1 MFSRRDFLR
10 VSSLLSS
17 GVVLSTA
24 LSGRSAFAQQP
35 ALSAATFAHG
45 VASGDPLSDG
55 IILWTRATPDGEPA
69 SLTLAWEL
77 AEDDAFLDVLRSGTV
92 EATAERDYTVKI
104 DVRELEAGKTYYY
117 RFTSATSESGA
128 GRAKTLPVAGV
139 AAVKLAVLSCSNYP
153 AGYFHVYREASRIE
167 DLDAFVHLGDYIYEY
182 GATGYAT
189 ERAQALG
196 RELPDNNAGELYTL
210 ADYRRR
216 YALYRSDDDLQAM
229 HAAAPCIAVW
239 DDHEVANDTWRDGA
253 ENHSADEGDFDARK
267 LAAVQ
272 AWHEWLPVRPPA
284 GEPSE
289 QIYRSFDFGGL
300 LALHMLDT
308 RIIARDKQ
316 LDYADYRDPETGQ
329 MDAEGFTADL
339 SRADRALLG
348 DSQLAWL
355 GAQLAG
361 SSATWQVLGQQVLMA
376 RMFMPA
382 EVLGAESYQDIP
394 PRLEA
399 LAVLKSRLLSGESLS
414 EQDLA
419 RLQRVTPY
427 NLDAW
432 DGYPAE
438 REKLYAMAQQTGKQ
452 IVSLAGD
459 THNAWYSQLTDRYGN
474 PRGFE
479 LATSSVTS
487 PGMEV
492 YFQMNA
498 DTAERLAEG
507 LTLLIDDL
515 QYCNLHQR
523 GFLTLTATAADLQA
537 EWTFIDSVH
546 AREYRIAGMH
556 REQFTVPE

>member
-24 LSGRSAFAQQP
+24 LSGRSVFAQQP
-35 ALSAATFAHG
+35 ELSAATFAHG

-69 SLTLAWEL
+69 SLTLGWEL

-92 EATAERDYTVKI
+92 EASAERDYTVKI
-104 DVRELEAGKTYYY
+104 DVRELEAGRTYYY
-117 RFTSATSESGA
+117 RFSSATAESGA
-128 GRAKTLPVAGV
+128 GRAKTLPVADV
-139 AAVKLAVLSCSNYP
+139 SAIKLAVLSCSNYP
-153 AGYFHVYREASRIE
+153 AGYFHAYREASRIE
-167 DLDAFVHLGDYIYEY
+167 GLDAFVHLGDYIYEY
-182 GATGYAT
+182 GADGYAT
-189 ERAQALG
+189 ERSQALG
-196 RELPDNNAGELYTL
+196 RTFPDNNAGELYTL

-308 RIIARDKQ
+308 RIIARDRQ

-348 DSQLAWL
+348 NSQLAWL

-361 SSATWQVLGQQVLMA
+361 SRATWQVLGQQVLMG
-376 RMFMPA
+376 RMFLPA

-452 IVSLAGD
+452 LVSLAGD

-474 PRGFE
+474 ARGVE

-523 GFLTLTATAADLQA
+523 GFMTLTATAADLQA

-556 REQFTVPE
+556 REQFTA

>member
-10 VSSLLSS
+10 VSSLLGG

-24 LSGRSAFAQQP
+24 LSGRSVLAQQP

-55 IILWTRATPDGEPA
+55 MILWTRATPDGAPT
-69 SLTLAWEL
+69 SLTLFWEL
-77 AEDDAFLDVLRSGTV
+77 GLDDAFREVLRSGTV

-104 DVRELEAGKTYYY
+104 DVRELEPGETYYY
-117 RFTSATSESGA
+117 RFRSASAESGV
-128 GRAKTLPVAGV
+128 GRARTLPVAGV

-153 AGYFHVYREASRIE
+153 AGYFHAYREASRLD

-182 GATGYAT
+182 GANGYAT

-196 RELPDNNAGELYTL
+196 RLLPDSNAGELYTL
-210 ADYRRR
+210 EDYRRR

-239 DDHEVANDTWRDGA
+239 DDHEVANDTWREGA
-253 ENHSADEGDFDARK
+253 ENHSPDEGDFDARK

-284 GEPSE
+284 GVPSE

-308 RIIARDKQ
+308 RIIARDRQ

-329 MDAEGFTADL
+329 MNAEDFSADL
-339 SRADRALLG
+339 SRTDRSLLG

-361 SSATWQVLGQQVLMA
+361 SDATWQVLGQQVLMG

-382 EVLGAESYQDIP
+382 EVLGAESYSDIP
-394 PRLEA
+394 ARLEA
-399 LAVLKSRLLSGESLS
+399 LTVLKSRLLAGESLS
-414 EQDLA
+414 QQDLA

-438 REKLYAMAQQTGKQ
+438 REKLYALAQRSGKR

-459 THNAWYSQLTDRYGN
+459 THNAWHSRLTDRNGN
-474 PRGFE
+474 AVGVE

-498 DTAERLAEG
+498 DTAARLAEG

-523 GFLTLTATAADLQA
+523 GYLTVTATASDLQA

-546 AREYRIAGMH
+546 TREYRVAGVH
-556 REQFTVPE
+556 RDVFTA

>member
-1 MFSRRDFLR
+1 MFSRRNFLR
-10 VSSLLSS
+10 ISSLLGG

-24 LSGRSAFAQQP
+24 LSGRSALAQQP
-35 ALSAATFAHG
+35 ELSAATFAHG

-55 IILWTRATPDGEPA
+55 MILWTRATPEGAPA

-77 AEDDAFLDVLRSGTV
+77 AEDDAFHDILRSSTV
-92 EATAERDYTVKI
+92 EAEAARDYTLKI

-117 RFTSATSESGA
+117 RFRSATAESGS
-128 GRAKTLPVAGV
+128 GRAKTLPVAGA
-139 AAVKLAVLSCSNYP
+139 AAVKLAILSCANYP
-153 AGYFHVYREASRIE
+153 AGYFHAYREASRIE

-182 GATGYAT
+182 GANGYAT

-196 RELPDNNAGELYTL
+196 RLFPDDNAGELYTL
-210 ADYRRR
+210 EDYRRR
-216 YALYRSDDDLQAM
+216 YALYRRDDDLQAM

-253 ENHSADEGDFDARK
+253 ENHSADEGDFYARK

-284 GEPSE
+284 GEQSE

-316 LDYADYRDPETGQ
+316 LEYADYRDPETGQ
-329 MDAEGFTADL
+329 MDAEGFTVDL

-361 SSATWQVLGQQVLMA
+361 SEATWQLLGQQVLMG

-382 EVLGAESYQDIP
+382 EVLAAESYRDIP
-394 PRLEA
+394 PRIEA

-414 EQDLA
+414 QQDLD

-438 REKLYAMAQQTGKQ
+438 REKLYAMAQQAGKQ

-459 THNAWYSQLTDRYGN
+459 THNAWYSELTDRNGKAC
-474 PRGFE
+474 GVE

-492 YFQMNA
+492 YFQMNT
-498 DTAERLAEG
+498 DTAERLAQG

-523 GFLTLTATAADLQA
+523 GFLVVTATAADLQA
-537 EWTFIDSVH
+537 EWTFIDTVH
-546 AREYRIAGMH
+546 ARDYRIAGVH
-556 REQFTVPE
+556 REYFTA

>member
-1 MFSRRDFLR
+1 MFSRRYFLR
-10 VSSLLSS
+10 ISSLLSG

-24 LSGRSAFAQQP
+24 LSARSVVAQQP

-55 IILWTRATPDGEPA
+55 MILWTRATPEGAPA

-77 AEDDAFLDVLRSGTV
+77 SEDDAFREVLRGGSV
-92 EATAERDYTVKI
+92 QAEAVRDYTVKI
-104 DVRELEAGKTYYY
+104 DVRELDAGKTYYY
-117 RFTSATSESGA
+117 RFRSATANSGT
-128 GRAKTLPVAGV
+128 GRARTLPVAGV

-153 AGYFHVYREASRIE
+153 AGYFHAYREASRIE
-167 DLDAFVHLGDYIYEY
+167 GLDAFVHLGDYIYEY
-182 GATGYAT
+182 GADGYAT

-196 RELPDNNAGELYTL
+196 RLLPDNNAGELYTL
-210 ADYRRR
+210 TDYRRR
-216 YALYRSDDDLQAM
+216 YALYRTDEDLQAM

-284 GEPSE
+284 GEQSE

-316 LDYADYRDPETGQ
+316 LDYADYLDPETGQ
-329 MDAEGFTADL
+329 MDAEAFTADL
-339 SRADRALLG
+339 SRVDRSLLG

-361 SSATWQVLGQQVLMA
+361 SDATWQMLGQQVLMA

-382 EVLGAESYQDIP
+382 EVLGAKSYQDIP

-399 LAVLKSRLLSGESLS
+399 LAQLKLRQRSGESLS
-414 EQDLA
+414 EQDLT

-432 DGYPAE
+432 DGYPAA
-438 REKLYAMAQQTGKQ
+438 REKLYAIAQQAGKQ

-459 THNAWYSQLTDRYGN
+459 THNAWHSQLTDRNGKVC
-474 PRGFE
+474 GFE

-487 PGMEV
+487 PGMEA

-498 DTAERLAEG
+498 DTAQGLAEG

-523 GFLTLTATAADLQA
+523 GFLTVTATAADLQA

-546 AREYRIAGMH
+546 TRDYQIAGVH
-556 REQFTVPE
+556 RHRITA